1 MSPTFSSMPDLPA
14 TTTVSGDASKKAG
27 AKRGTFIGASPGSD
41 RGTDLGYL
49 VTPQDAVDSCG
60 TGFIA
65 ESSGTRSRRVVEM
78 AIQAVD
84 ALTHRG
90 AVNAD
95 PLTGDGC
102 GITVQI
108 PFELL
113 QDTLREMGGAA
124 DVTAEDL
131 AVAMVFLPHNET
143 IRPQARSILEEECR
157 RAGVEVLGW
166 RVVPTDDSVLGP
178 QALDTLPGFEQL
190 LLRRPEAQQG
200 PQFDRSL
207 YLARRRAEHRL
218 QVAEILDCY
227 VVSMSSTVV
236 VYKGMMIAPKLADF
250 YPDLKDPRVTSS
262 IALYHQRFATNTLP
276 SWELAQ
282 PFRMTAHNG
291 EFNTL
296 LGNRNWML
304 ARQPELAS
312 AVWGEDVEDLKP
324 VIRPIGSDT
333 ASFDEVLELLVL
345 SGRDLLHSVMMLIPQ
360 AWENMPNLDAS
371 LRAFYE
377 YHACLTEPWDG
388 PAAIAVSNGVQVA
401 AIMDR
406 NGLRPARYQVTRDG
420 LVIMGSE
427 VGLVELA
434 PSEIVESG
442 RLGPGEMIAVDTVRR
457 QFLHNEEIKNEVASR
472 RPYGSWV
479 RRNLLSLRT
488 DSTNGHANG
497 SASEHDLD
505 TLQQLHGYTHEEIEY
520 ILKPMA
526 EDGKEAVGSMG
537 DDTPLS
543 VLQDEAR
550 LLYTYF
556 KQRFAQVTNPAIDSV
571 REEIVMSLDTLL
583 GRRRSLLESV
593 PEAARLLHLTSPL
606 LLDSEVSLIKHM
618 QNEDVKVAT
627 LHARFRVDDGPS
639 GLERALDDLCAAAV
653 IAADE
658 GHTVLVISDRLVD
671 YDWAPIPMLLAVS
684 SVHHHLI
691 REGRR
696 MKTSL
701 IAEAGDARDVHH
713 FAALLGFGA
722 SAVNPYL
729 AFASLRAGH
738 ARGDFG
744 DGPVEHVL
752 RSYAKAVDTGILK
765 IMSKMGISAFSS
777 YHGAQIF
784 EAMGI
789 GQQVVDKSF
798 TGTTCRIA
806 GIGYEEIGADVYE
819 RHQKAFP
826 QTDKLAH
833 GGWYKF
839 RRDGE
844 YHAYNPSMWRALQ
857 NVAQSGLEHIDDEIG
872 ENSYREYLDVLGNA
886 PAGALR
892 DLLRFKSDR
901 EAIDVSEVEPVEAIT
916 KRFVTGAMSL
926 GALSPEAHED
936 IARAMNRLGGRSNTG
951 EGGEDPRRYN
961 PDGDKRDANSRIKQV
976 ASGRFGV
983 TPAYLVAAEELE
995 IKISQGSKPGEGGQ
1009 LPGNKVNAYIAGLRH
1024 VMPGTALIS
1033 PPPHHDIY
1041 SIEDIA
1047 QLIYDLKTVNSR
1059 ARVCVKL
1066 VSTEGVGVVAAGVAK
1081 AYADIIQISGAEGG
1095 TGASPLSSVKYAG
1108 SPWEIGVAE
1117 THQALVMNHLRGRVT
1132 LRADGGMR
1140 SGRDVLI
1147 AAMLGAEQYG
1157 FGTTAMIAVGCK
1169 MARQCHLNTCPVGV
1183 ATQREDLRAKY
1194 FGTPEMLV
1202 TYLTHVARQTRE
1214 LLASLGYRSIQE
1226 LVGRADLLEQ
1236 VEGDTSHRW
1245 HGLDLSRI
1253 IKPVD
1258 PEGHEPHTRTV
1269 ERNDRPDW
1277 KRLDDE
1283 ILLEAKDNIDS
1294 GKQLSLSYPVK
1305 NTDRTVGARLS
1316 GVIAERYG
1324 DRGLPYGTID
1334 LSFRGSAGQSFG
1346 AFLSRG
1352 VRLTL
1357 TGEANDYVGKS
1368 MSGGEIIIHPR
1379 QDTNFDR
1386 SPAVLVGN
1394 TVLYGATG
1402 GNLFVAGAAGERFAV
1417 RNSGARAVVEGIGDH
1432 GCEYM
1437 TDGVVVVLGDTGRNF
1452 GAGMSNG
1459 VAYILDERGDFRSRV
1474 NQELVGLSQVTDP
1487 EDIELLEALVR
1498 RHADVTDSKR
1508 ARALLDEWRL
1518 ALPKFWKV
1526 APKVSPTE
1534 EGAQT
1539 VVRRHLTALAR
1550 FKPVARY
1557 V

>member
-1 MSPTFSSMPDLPA
+1 M
-14 TTTVSGDASKKAG
+14 
-27 AKRGTFIGASPGSD
+27 
-41 RGTDLGYL
+41 
-49 VTPQDAVDSCG
+49 
-60 TGFIA
+60 
-65 ESSGTRSRRVVEM
+65 E
-78 AIQAVD
+78 
-84 ALTHRG
+84 
-90 AVNAD
+90 
-95 PLTGDGC
+95 
-102 GITVQI
+102 
-108 PFELL
+108 
-113 QDTLREMGGAA
+113 
-124 DVTAEDL
+124 
-131 AVAMVFLPHNET
+131 
-143 IRPQARSILEEECR
+143 
-157 RAGVEVLGW
+157 
-166 RVVPTDDSVLGP
+166 
-178 QALDTLPGFEQL
+178 
-190 LLRRPEAQQG
+190 
-200 PQFDRSL
+200 
-207 YLARRRAEHRL
+207 
-218 QVAEILDCY
+218 
-227 VVSMSSTVV
+227 
-236 VYKGMMIAPKLADF
+236 
-250 YPDLKDPRVTSS
+250 
-262 IALYHQRFATNTLP
+262 
-276 SWELAQ
+276 
-282 PFRMTAHNG
+282 
-291 EFNTL
+291 
-296 LGNRNWML
+296 
-304 ARQPELAS
+304 
-312 AVWGEDVEDLKP
+312 
-324 VIRPIGSDT
+324 
-333 ASFDEVLELLVL
+333 
-345 SGRDLLHSVMMLIPQ
+345 
-360 AWENMPNLDAS
+360 
-371 LRAFYE
+371 
-377 YHACLTEPWDG
+377 
-388 PAAIAVSNGVQVA
+388 
-401 AIMDR
+401 
-406 NGLRPARYQVTRDG
+406 
-420 LVIMGSE
+420 
-427 VGLVELA
+427 
-434 PSEIVESG
+434 
-442 RLGPGEMIAVDTVRR
+442 
-457 QFLHNEEIKNEVASR
+457 
-472 RPYGSWV
+472 
-479 RRNLLSLRT
+479 
-488 DSTNGHANG
+488 
-497 SASEHDLD
+497 
-505 TLQQLHGYTHEEIEY
+505 TLQKLHGYTHEEIEY
-520 ILKPMA
+520 VIKPMA

-543 VLQDEAR
+543 VLQDQPR
-550 LLYTYF
+550 MLYTYF

-571 REEIVMSLDTLL
+571 REEVVMSLDTLL
-583 GRRRSLLESV
+583 GRRRSMLESV

-606 LLDSEVSLIKHM
+606 LDDSELAVIKRT
-618 QNEDVKVAT
+618 QNEDIKVAT

-639 GLERALDDLCAAAV
+639 SLERAIDDLCAAAV

-671 YDWAPIPMLLAVS
+671 REWAPMPMLLAVS

-691 REGRR
+691 RQGRR

-713 FAALLGFGA
+713 FASLLAFGA

-729 AFASLRAGH
+729 AFATLYAAHAAGE
-738 ARGDFG
+738 FG
-744 DGPVEHVL
+744 DDPVEEVL
-752 RSYAKAVDTGILK
+752 NHYAKAVDTGILK
-765 IMSKMGISAFSS
+765 IMSKMGISAVSS

-784 EAMGI
+784 EALGI
-789 GQQVVDKSF
+789 GQDVVDKSF
-798 TGTTCRIA
+798 SGTTCRIG
-806 GIGYEEIGADVYE
+806 GIGYEQIASDIYD

-826 QTDKLAH
+826 ETEKLAH

-857 NVAQSGLEHIDDEIG
+857 NVAQSGIEHIDDEVG
-872 ENSYREYLDVLGNA
+872 ENSYKEYLEVLGNA

-892 DLLRFKSDR
+892 DLLKFVPDR
-901 EAIDVSEVEPVEAIT
+901 EPVPLSQVEPVEAIT
-916 KRFVTGAMSL
+916 RRFVTGAMSL

-961 PDGDKRDANSRIKQV
+961 PDGDKRDANSKIKQV

-1009 LPGNKVNAYIAGLRH
+1009 LPGTKVNPYIATLRH
-1024 VMPGTALIS
+1024 VMPGTPLIS

-1108 SPWEIGVAE
+1108 SPWEIGLAE
-1117 THQALVMNHLRGRVT
+1117 THQALVMNRLRGRVT

-1202 TYLTHVARQTRE
+1202 TYLTHVARQARE
-1214 LLASLGYRSIQE
+1214 LLASLGYRSIDE
-1226 LVGRADLLEQ
+1226 VIGRADLLEQ
-1236 VEGDTSHRW
+1236 IEGDTAHRW
-1245 HGLDLSRI
+1245 HRLDLSRI

-1258 PEGHEPHTRTV
+1258 PENREPHKRVV

-1294 GKQLSLSYPVK
+1294 QKAVSLSYDVK

-1324 DRGLPYGTID
+1324 DTGLPYGTID
-1334 LSFRGSAGQSFG
+1334 LKFRGSAGQSFG

-1357 TGEANDYVGKS
+1357 TGEANDYVGKG
-1368 MSGGEIIIHPR
+1368 MAGGEIIIRPPKE
-1379 QDTNFDR
+1379 TNFDR

-1402 GNLFVAGAAGERFAV
+1402 GNLFVAGAAGERFGV

-1437 TDGVVVVLGDTGRNF
+1437 TDGVLVVLGDTGRNF

-1508 ARALLDEWRL
+1508 AKALLAEWRL

-1539 VVRRHLTALAR
+1539 VVRRHLTVLAR
-1550 FKPVARY
+1550 FKPVA
-1557 V
+1557 VS

>member
-1 MSPTFSSMPDLPA
+1 MPDLPA

>member
-1 MSPTFSSMPDLPA
+1 MSPTPSSMPNSRLTA
-14 TTTVSGDASKKAG
+14 TVQGVAASKSASKQAPKPG
-27 AKRGTFIGASPGSD
+27 A
-41 RGTDLGYL
+41 DLGYL
-49 VTPQDAVDSCG
+49 VRPEDFHDACG

-65 ESSGTRSRRVVEM
+65 ETTGTRSRRVVEM

-95 PLTGDGC
+95 PLTGDGS
-102 GITVQI
+102 GITIQI

-113 QDTLREMGGAA
+113 QDTLQAMGA
-124 DVTAEDL
+124 DVSTDDL
-131 AVAMVFLPHNET
+131 AVGMIFLPHAESD
-143 IRPQARSILEEECR
+143 RPRAREIFEEECR
-157 RAGVEVLGW
+157 RAGVEVIGW
-166 RVVPTDDSVLGP
+166 RVVPTDNSVLGP
-178 QALDTLPGFEQL
+178 QALESLPGFEQL
-190 LLRRPEAQQG
+190 LLRRPADQQG

-218 QVAEILDCY
+218 QVEELDDTY
-227 VVSMSSTVV
+227 VVSMSSTTV
-236 VYKGMMIAPKLADF
+236 VYKGMMIAPALADF
-250 YPDLKDPRVTSS
+250 YPDLKDDRVVSS

-276 SWELAQ
+276 SWQLAQ

-304 ARQPELAS
+304 AREPELAS
-312 AVWGEDVEDLKP
+312 PVWGDDIEDLAP

-388 PAAIAVSNGVQVA
+388 PAAIAVTNGVQVA

-420 LVIMGSE
+420 LVVMGSE

-434 PSEIVESG
+434 AGDVAESG

-457 QFLHNEEIKNEVASR
+457 QFLHNDEIKSEVASR

-479 RRNLLSLRT
+479 RRNLMSLRT
-488 DSTNGHANG
+488 EGSNGHS
-497 SASEHDLD
+497 SAYGVEHDIE
-505 TLQQLHGYTHEEIEY
+505 TLQQLHGYTHEELEY
-520 ILKPMA
+520 VLKPMA

-543 VLQDEAR
+543 VLQDEPR

-583 GRRRSLLESV
+583 GRHRSLLESV

-606 LLDSEVSLIKHM
+606 LDDSELSAIKRM

-627 LHARFRVDDGPS
+627 LHARFRVDDGPAA
-639 GLERALDDLCAAAV
+639 LERALDDLCAAAV

-671 YDWAPIPMLLAVS
+671 REWAPIPMLLAVS

-691 REGRR
+691 RQGRR

-713 FAALLGFGA
+713 FASLIGFGA

-729 AFASLRAGH
+729 AFAAIRSAH
-738 ARGDFG
+738 ANGDFG
-744 DGPVEHVL
+744 DEPVEEVL
-752 RSYAKAVDTGILK
+752 KHYAKAVDTGILK
-765 IMSKMGISAFSS
+765 IMSKMGISAVSS

-784 EAMGI
+784 EALGI
-789 GQQVVDKSF
+789 GQDVVDKSF
-798 TGTTCRIA
+798 TGTTCRIG
-806 GIGYEEIGADVYE
+806 GIGYEQIASDVYA

-826 QTDKLAH
+826 ETDKLAH

-857 NVAQSGLEHIDDEIG
+857 NVAQSGLDHVNDEVG
-872 ENSYREYLDVLGNA
+872 DAAYREYLEVLGNA

-892 DLLRFKSDR
+892 DLLKFAPDR
-901 EAIDVSEVEPVEAIT
+901 EPIDISEVEPVENIT
-916 KRFVTGAMSL
+916 RRFVTGAMSL

-961 PDGDKRDANSRIKQV
+961 PDGDKRDANSKIKQV

-1009 LPGNKVNAYIAGLRH
+1009 LPGTKVNPYIATLRH
-1024 VMPGTALIS
+1024 VMPGTPLIS

-1047 QLIYDLKTVNSR
+1047 QLIYDLKTVNSS

-1108 SPWEIGVAE
+1108 SPWEIGLAE
-1117 THQALVMNHLRGRVT
+1117 THQALVMNRLRGRVT

-1140 SGRDVLI
+1140 SGRDVLV

-1194 FGTPEMLV
+1194 FGSPEMLV
-1202 TYLTHVARQTRE
+1202 TYLTHIARQVRE
-1214 LLASLGYRSIQE
+1214 ILASLGYRSVDEVI
-1226 LVGRADLLEQ
+1226 GRADLLEQ
-1236 VEGDTSHRW
+1236 IEGDPAHRW
-1245 HGLDLSRI
+1245 HRLDLSRI

-1258 PEGHEPHTRTV
+1258 PENREPHKRTV

-1294 GKQLSLSYPVK
+1294 GKQVSLSYAVK
-1305 NTDRTVGARLS
+1305 NTDRTVGGRLS
-1316 GVIAERYG
+1316 GVVAERYG
-1324 DRGLPYGTID
+1324 DTGLSYGTID
-1334 LSFRGSAGQSFG
+1334 LTFRGSAGQSFG

-1357 TGEANDYVGKS
+1357 TGEANDYVGKG
-1368 MSGGEIIIHPR
+1368 MSGGEIIIRPPSE
-1379 QDTNFDR
+1379 TNFDR
-1386 SPAVLVGN
+1386 TPAVLVGN

-1459 VAYILDERGDFRSRV
+1459 VGYILDERGDFRSRV

-1487 EDIELLEALVR
+1487 EDIELLEALIR
-1498 RHADVTDSKR
+1498 RHVDVTDSKR
-1508 ARALLDEWRL
+1508 AKALLAEWRL

-1550 FKPVARY
+1550 FKPVAAR
-1557 V
+1557 